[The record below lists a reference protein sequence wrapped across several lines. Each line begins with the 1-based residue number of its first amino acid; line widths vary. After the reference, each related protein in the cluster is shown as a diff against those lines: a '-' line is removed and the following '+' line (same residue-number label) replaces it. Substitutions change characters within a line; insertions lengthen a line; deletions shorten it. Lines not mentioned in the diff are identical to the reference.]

1 MEVNIIT
8 KEDGGIKK
16 ALKQIEK
23 IKQQMKVIKKNSRP
37 SFYDERYYTDAE
49 LSEKL
54 RVSRITLQEWRS
66 KGIIGYL
73 NVGGKSLYRES
84 EIEKLL
90 PSFISYIFKLCNYF
104 AFLLIKICQIEFYF
118 IYLQIY

>member
-23 IKQQMKVIKKNSRP
+23 IKEQMKVIKKNSRP

-90 PSFISYIFKLCNYF
+90 PSFISYISKSCNYF
-104 AFLLIKICQIEFYF
+104 AFFAN
-118 IYLQIY
+118 